1 MAIDRNTFYFKQD
14 LIDESKST
22 LVNLLFG
29 QRKTYSEEEKTRLMN
44 LMMDVLSDP
53 NFLDV
58 FTKKEDDD

>member
-44 LMMDVLSDP
+44 LMMDILSDP

-58 FTKKEDDD
+58 FTKKEDDY